1 MSKDKPPSRDDQPP
15 RSDESPSE
23 ALTQTSLPSVA
34 AIVPDVVEQKLEEV
48 VRDLPESKQREV
60 KTTIHEF
67 MALVERGVG
76 PRIDA
81 ETAKI
86 LTASADKDNEF
97 RFKYLSQKQKD
108 TAEQIAREHELET
121 TKHRDR
127 VRIFWPILITVL
139 PTTVG
144 CLVVGIYL
152 AATGHDIL
160 GTGLITGT
168 AFAVAGYLAGCGTAN
183 FFKTD

>member
-1 MSKDKPPSRDDQPP
+1 MTEDNPLTSNGESKPAETGSA
-15 RSDESPSE
+15 
-23 ALTQTSLPSVA
+23 ALARTPLASV
-34 AIVPDVVEQKLEEV
+34 VPEVVEQRLEEV
-48 VRDLPESKQREV
+48 VRDLPEQKQREV

-76 PRIDA
+76 PRIDP

-97 RFKYLSQKQKD
+97 RFKYLTQKQKD
-108 TAEQIAREHELET
+108 TANQAERDHTLET
-121 TKHRDR
+121 TRHNDR
-127 VRIFWPILITVL
+127 VKMFWPILITVL
-139 PTTVG
+139 ITTVG
-144 CLVVGIYL
+144 CLAVGIYL

-168 AFAVAGYLAGCGTAN
+168 AFAVAGYLAGCGTSN
-183 FFKTD
+183 FFKAT